1 MKDSMS
7 KAVFATIEKTL
18 KTDLGLNYEY
28 GRWKSEPVYPYWVGE
43 IQESVMDSEDGCQE
57 STLILQGHS
66 RDGLLPLEDTREA
79 LEQLFNPISGYKVI
93 ADNGNA
99 VAIFYG
105 NSQHVRSVDAEL
117 ERMDIYLN
125 IKEWKVNL

>member
-1 MKDSMS
+1 MS
-7 KAVFATIEKTL
+7 RAVFSAIEMTL
-18 KTDLGLNYEY
+18 KTNLGLNYEY

-43 IQESVMDSEDGCQE
+43 LQESVMDSEDGCKE
-57 STLILQGHS
+57 STLVLQGHS

-79 LEQLFNPISGYKVI
+79 LEQLFNPISGYKVT
-93 ADNGNA
+93 AFNGNV
-99 VAIFYG
+99 VAIFYA
-105 NSQHVRSVDAEL
+105 NAQHVRSTDAEL